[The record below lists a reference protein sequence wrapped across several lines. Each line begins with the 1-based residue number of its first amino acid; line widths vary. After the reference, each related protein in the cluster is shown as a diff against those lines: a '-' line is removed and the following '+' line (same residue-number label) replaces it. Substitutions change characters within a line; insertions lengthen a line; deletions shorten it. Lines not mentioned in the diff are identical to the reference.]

1 MSSTVSTDLS
11 TDRFSSAVAAG
22 LPGPDWLRA
31 RRSSAAENAAEMDF
45 PSTDLEEWR
54 YSRVGDIDL
63 AAFSLIA
70 QSSGDASTEAQDFP
84 VAISEFLSELGPLAG
99 SVVVYNGRVVA
110 ANLSEALAQQGV
122 LLGPAAQYAAAEGA
136 TEVLGAVMHEAPDLF
151 GAYNDAFGADPVLLD
166 VPRNVVI
173 ELPIAVVFYVDIAN
187 SISFPRLSVRGGENS
202 QFSFIEASLSAD
214 VPAVVAPVTEVV
226 VGNAAR
232 VRHSALQDVGSSV
245 YQMGSFLAEVGQ
257 DATLD
262 AALAAI
268 GGSYAR
274 LRMDCRLVGRGAT
287 GNLSSVYFG
296 DGNQMLDLRTYQEH
310 RAPDTTSHLLFK
322 GAVAEHSH
330 SVYTG
335 LIRIKPDA
343 RGSNAYQTN
352 RNLKLSDS
360 AWAESVPNLEIEN
373 NDVHCSHASTVG
385 PVDEEQRFYVES
397 RGVPSKVA
405 ERLIVAGFFDEVL
418 NSFAVPALAS
428 TARDR
433 INKILDR
440 QVGELLA
447 TEPAWPQSIDSQA
460 VESSEEQS

>member
-1 MSSTVSTDLS
+1 MSTDLS
-11 TDRFSSAVAAG
+11 TDRFGSAVAAG
-22 LPGPDWLRA
+22 LAGPDWLRR
-31 RRSSAAENAAEMDF
+31 RRSSAADAASEMAF
-45 PSTDLEEWR
+45 PSTDSEEWR
-54 YSRVGDIDL
+54 YSRVGDVDL
-63 AAFSLIA
+63 ADYSLIA
-70 QSSGDASTEAQDFP
+70 QTGAGLGSESLNLP
-84 VAISEFLSELGPLAG
+84 PAIPEFLSKLGPLAG
-99 SVVVYNGRVVA
+99 SVVVYNGRVFATTLNESLV
-110 ANLSEALAQQGV
+110 QQGV
-122 LLGPAAQYAAAEGA
+122 VLGSAADCVAAEGA
-136 TEVLGAVMHEAPDLF
+136 AEALGAVMHEAPDLF
-151 GAYNDAFGADPVLLD
+151 GAYNDAFSDDPVLLD
-166 VPRNVVI
+166 VPRNLVI
-173 ELPIAVVFYVDIAN
+173 ELPIAVVFYVDVAD

-214 VPAVVAPVTEVV
+214 VSALVAPVTEVV

-232 VRHSALQDVGSSV
+232 VRHSALQDVGPNV
-245 YQMGSFLAEVGQ
+245 YQIGSFLAEVGQ

-296 DGNQMLDLRTYQEH
+296 DGDQMLDLRTYQEH

-322 GAVAEHSH
+322 GAVAEESH

-433 INKILDR
+433 INEILDR
-440 QVGELLA
+440 QVGALLA
-447 TEPAWPQSIDSQA
+447 TEPTNPASNESQSAS
-460 VESSEEQS
+460 SSEGQS